1 MCSEIFGRIE
11 VDENA
16 GIIDG
21 DFQNLAGVM
30 REDGACS
37 NITFQLHQFRKKRA
51 GEKRGIAAFAVVRR
65 DDDWRARASV
75 GTAKRGVGFRAHVR
89 LVGQGDESGVGGW
102 IEGCESSLQG
112 RGEPC
117 GVIGVE
123 DDACGSCVE
132 GAANF
137 VGVMAEDDDD
147 FGDLGG
153 SNRLEDRGEQRGFIQ
168 AKKLFRLA
176 HARGGASG

>member
-16 GIIDG
+16 GVIDG

-30 REDGACS
+30 REDGAGS
-37 NITFQLHQFRKKRA
+37 NITFQLHQFRKNRA

-75 GTAKRGVGFRAHVR
+75 GIAKRGVGFRAHVR
-89 LVGQGDESGVGGW
+89 LIGQGDESSVGGW
-102 IEGCESSLQG
+102 IEGGDAGLQG
-112 RGEPC
+112 RGEAC
-117 GVIGVE
+117 GVIRIG
-123 DDACGSCVE
+123 DDACSLFVE
-132 GAANF
+132 RAANF
-137 VGVMAEDDDD
+137 VGVVAEDDDD

-153 SNRLEDRGEQRGFIQ
+153 SNRLEDRGEQRRFIQ